1 MYIQTL
7 LQQKRM
13 NRMLISTLEDL
24 AREAKQAKGFFYPQ
38 CTPDTLEG
46 QVAFANYTDARKALV
61 NIQKD
66 LKHLRQCQREV
77 KDQIKQEISIQRVI
91 RELGVLVFE
100 PSDEEEA

>member
-13 NRMLISTLEDL
+13 NRMLISALEDL

-38 CTPDTLEG
+38 CTPDTIEG
-46 QVAFANYTDARKALV
+46 QIAFANYKDARKALV

-66 LKHLRQCQREV
+66 LKQLRQCQREV
-77 KDQIKQEISIQRVI
+77 KDEIKQKIYVERVI
-91 RELGVLVFE
+91 RELATSVFDF
-100 PSDEEEA
+100 SDENEA